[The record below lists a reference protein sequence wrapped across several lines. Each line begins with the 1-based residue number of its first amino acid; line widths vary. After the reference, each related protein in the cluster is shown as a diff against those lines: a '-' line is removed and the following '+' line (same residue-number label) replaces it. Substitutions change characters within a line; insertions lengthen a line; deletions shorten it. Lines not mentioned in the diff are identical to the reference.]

1 MIMSEQNGTEPVTY
15 TWRSRTRARTA
26 DRVVHE
32 LLRRD
37 VPEVEVATLCATLT
51 GIRGAHQVVIRQSG
65 HDSLYRAVWFRGT
78 ARAMTRATGVIKTS
92 GVHEPDRNADHD
104 HAACLANAAKQG
116 VPAAWAHTPET
127 YLSM

>member
-1 MIMSEQNGTEPVTY
+1 
-15 TWRSRTRARTA
+15 
-26 DRVVHE
+26 
-32 LLRRD
+32 
-37 VPEVEVATLCATLT
+37 
-51 GIRGAHQVVIRQSG
+51 
-65 HDSLYRAVWFRGT
+65 VWFRGT